1 MGGLIERY
9 RDRLPV
15 TEYTPVISLGEGNTP
30 LVPAPRL
37 SALTGL
43 DVHLKYEGLN
53 PTGSFKDRGMTM
65 AVSKALEEGASMAV
79 CASTGNTSASA
90 AAYCGRA
97 GIRLTVVLPEG
108 AIARGK
114 LAQAQICGAQV
125 IAIQGSFDDALRLVR
140 ELVERHPVA
149 LLNSI
154 NPYRLE
160 GQKTAAFEVVEQ
172 LGGPPDWLALPV
184 GNGGNISAYWKGFGE
199 LGVAPRMLAGQA
211 AGAAPL
217 VARAPVPE
225 PRTIATAIRI
235 GNPARLDQALAAV
248 EQSQGAI
255 RAMEDDEILEAYRLL
270 AAEEGLFCEPASAAS
285 VAALLVAVRDGLV
298 EPGCRVVC
306 VLTGHGLKDPDTA
319 GQEGAEILRCGPD
332 IALLEELALGLPV
345 GARSSFHD
353 DEWKR
358 SGEWRQRDAAGRR
371 TAS

>member
-1 MGGLIERY
+1 MAGLIERY

-15 TEYTPVISLGEGNTP
+15 TDATPVVSLGEGDTP
-30 LVPAPRL
+30 LVTAPRL

-43 DVHLKYEGLN
+43 DVFLKYEGLN

-65 AVSKALEEGASMAV
+65 AVSKALEEGATAAV

-97 GIRLTVVLPEG
+97 GIKLAVVLPEG

-114 LAQAQICGAQV
+114 LAQAQICGARV
-125 IAIQGSFDDALRLVR
+125 IAVQGSFDDALRLVR
-140 ELVERHPVA
+140 ELVDRRPVA

-184 GNGGNISAYWKGFGE
+184 GNGGNITAYWKGFGE
-199 LGVAPRMLAGQA
+199 MGHAPRILAGQA

-217 VARAPVPE
+217 ITRAPVPN
-225 PRTIATAIRI
+225 PSTVATAIRI
-235 GNPARLDQALAAV
+235 GNPARLGQALEAV
-248 EQSQGAI
+248 EQSQGGI
-255 RAMEDDEILEAYRLL
+255 RAVPDSAILAAYRLL
-270 AAEEGLFCEPASAAS
+270 AQEEGVFCEPASAAS
-285 VAALLVAVRDGLV
+285 VAALFEAARDGLV
-298 EPGCRVVC
+298 PAGARVVC

-319 GQEGAEILRCGPD
+319 GQEGAEILRAPPA
-332 IALLEELALGLPV
+332 IERLEELAFGPEPALV
-345 GARSSFHD
+345 
-353 DEWKR
+353 
-358 SGEWRQRDAAGRR
+358 
-371 TAS
+371 

>member
-1 MGGLIERY
+1 MPGLIDRY

-15 TEYTPVISLGEGNTP
+15 TDATPVVTLGEGSTP
-30 LVPAPRL
+30 LIHAPRL
-37 SALTGL
+37 SERTGVE
-43 DVHLKYEGLN
+43 VHLKYEGLN

-65 AVSKALEEGASMAV
+65 AVSKALEDGATAAV

-97 GIRLTVVLPEG
+97 GLNLAVVLPEG

-114 LAQAQICGAQV
+114 LAQAQICGARV
-125 IAIQGSFDDALRLVR
+125 IAIQGSFDDALNLVR
-140 ELVERHPVA
+140 ELVDRHPVA

-154 NPYRLE
+154 NPFRLE

-184 GNGGNISAYWKGFGE
+184 GNGGNITAYWKGFGE

-217 VARAPVPE
+217 VTRAPVANPA
-225 PRTIATAIRI
+225 TVATAIRI

-248 EQSQGAI
+248 EDSNGGI
-255 RAMEDDEILEAYRLL
+255 RAVPDEGILEAYRIL
-270 AAEEGLFCEPASAAS
+270 AQEEGVFCEPASAAS
-285 VAALLVAVRDGLV
+285 VAALLVAARDGLV
-298 EPGCRVVC
+298 EPGARVVC

-319 GQEGAEILRCGPD
+319 GQEGAEILRCPPVVER
-332 IALLEELALGLPV
+332 LEELAFAPEPALV
-345 GARSSFHD
+345 
-353 DEWKR
+353 
-358 SGEWRQRDAAGRR
+358 
-371 TAS
+371 